1 VVAKERLDLLLLNR
15 GLAPT
20 RERAE
25 ALIRAGIVFVAEQRV
40 DKPGTK
46 VPIEAP
52 IRVKD
57 KDCPYVSR
65 GGQKLKAALDTFQ
78 VNPENLVALDVGSS
92 TGGFTDCLLQ
102 HGAKRVIAVDVGTN
116 QLVYSLRV
124 DPRVTVYEKCN
135 FRTLPDQGPFAEIQA
150 EKPTLM
156 VCDVSFISLRMIL
169 PVADQILAHPAQVVT
184 LVKPQFELPKNQVGE
199 GGIVRDENA
208 RQSVISGMI
217 TFCEDTLGWTVLNTM
232 DSPVHGTKGNIEFLL
247 HATTR

>member
-1 VVAKERLDLLLLNR
+1 MAAKERLDLLLLNR

-46 VPIEAP
+46 VPTESP

-65 GGQKLKAALDTFQ
+65 GGLKLKAALDAFQ
-78 VNPENLVALDVGSS
+78 VNPENQVALDVGSS

-102 HGAKRVIAVDVGTN
+102 HGAKRVVAVDVGTN

-124 DPRVTVYEKCN
+124 DPRV
-135 FRTLPDQGPFAEIQA
+135 AEAGCIR
-150 EKPTLM
+150 P
-156 VCDVSFISLRMIL
+156 S
-169 PVADQILAHPAQVVT
+169 
-184 LVKPQFELPKNQVGE
+184 
-199 GGIVRDENA
+199 
-208 RQSVISGMI
+208 
-217 TFCEDTLGWTVLNTM
+217 
-232 DSPVHGTKGNIEFLL
+232 
-247 HATTR
+247 TTDH